1 MPEITEYKDNK
12 LITLNP
18 GEKYPFSLGL
28 GKAKMILANIDAIK
42 IFVNSEGQSCEKA
55 PDISSMLKSGSDE
68 PDGNL
73 PF

>member
-18 GEKYPFSLGL
+18 GEKYPFSFGL

-42 IFVNSEGQSCEKA
+42 IFVESEGKTCEKEKGIQ
-55 PDISSMLKSGSDE
+55 DLVQEG
-68 PDGNL
+68 DGNL